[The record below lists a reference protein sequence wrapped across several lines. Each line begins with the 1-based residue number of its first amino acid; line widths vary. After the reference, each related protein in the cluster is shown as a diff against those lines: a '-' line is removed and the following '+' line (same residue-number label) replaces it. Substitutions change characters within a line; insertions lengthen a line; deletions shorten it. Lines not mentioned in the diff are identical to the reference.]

1 MITMDRIDGD
11 YCEFGCFTGAS
22 LNHVLNLTNKDNF
35 LKKKIIYGFDSFK
48 GFPKEIHSEF
58 KSETFT
64 ADYEKTKKLEK
75 KSNGRCKI
83 IKGFF
88 NESLNEQNTKDAIK
102 KISLAFVDCDL
113 AISSE
118 PVFKFIKNRLENG
131 AFIILDDYFNIDE
144 EGNSIRKEFLKNF
157 EVNKDVYQFSTYGIG
172 GVVYQYIKD

>member
-1 MITMDRIDGD
+1 MFLKIISRLTFLHNIASIFVNLTPFFILHNFSKYHALRKSIEMIRMDRIDGD

-22 LNHVLNLTNKDNF
+22 LNHVLNLTNKNDF

-48 GFPKEIHSEF
+48 GFPKEIHSVF
-58 KSETFT
+58 KSEIFT

-75 KSNGRCKI
+75 RSNGRCKI

-88 NESLNEQNTKDAIK
+88 NESLNEQNTRDTIK

-113 AISSE
+113 EISSE

-131 AFIILDDYFNIDE
+131 AFII
-144 EGNSIRKEFLKNF
+144 
-157 EVNKDVYQFSTYGIG
+157 
-172 GVVYQYIKD
+172 

>member
-1 MITMDRIDGD
+1 M
-11 YCEFGCFTGAS
+11 
-22 LNHVLNLTNKDNF
+22 
-35 LKKKIIYGFDSFK
+35 
-48 GFPKEIHSEF
+48 
-58 KSETFT
+58 
-64 ADYEKTKKLEK
+64 
-75 KSNGRCKI
+75 
-83 IKGFF
+83 
-88 NESLNEQNTKDAIK
+88 
-102 KISLAFVDCDL
+102 DCDL